1 MPDFGKYIGNLL
13 AALVSLRVF
22 TLTFDDDE
30 RDDDLPFVTQV
41 SDRAIHLEY
50 FTMEHID
57 IDHHW
62 KRVRGEW
69 VICDEAEYSSS
80 FTL

>member
-1 MPDFGKYIGNLL
+1 MPDFGEYIGNLL

-50 FTMEHID
+50 FIMD
-57 IDHHW
+57 RNY

-69 VICDEAEYSSS
+69 VFCDEVEYPSS

>member
-1 MPDFGKYIGNLL
+1 MPDFGEYIGNLL

-50 FTMEHID
+50 FTMD
-57 IDHHW
+57 RNY

-69 VICDEAEYSSS
+69 VFCDEVEYPS
-80 FTL
+80 FTP

>member
-1 MPDFGKYIGNLL
+1 MPDFGEYIGNLL
-13 AALVSLRVF
+13 AALVTLRVF
-22 TLTFDDDE
+22 TLTFGDRE

-50 FTMEHID
+50 FTLEHVGMD
-57 IDHHW
+57 RNY

-69 VICDEAEYSSS
+69 VFCDEVEYSSS
-80 FTL
+80 FTP